1 MAWKPSNFWYRL
13 LDFWSLWKKGPFIH
27 ENGALRQKWHKT
39 NWSGGILIPIFV
51 LDTRA
56 WSFVLCPCVQSPLL
70 CKCVGISRE
79 IFGKNVFLKEQQQ
92 TLSRWWTL
100 CNQTHICSVLKK
112 SGKKLSKSGET
123 SLLLGVNKF
132 LWQVRRLILCTYSND
147 NDSHA

>member
-13 LDFWSLWKKGPFIH
+13 LDFWSLWKKVLLSMKMGLLGKSDTKLIDQVVYWFPFLCLTH
-27 ENGALRQKWHKT
+27 ELD
-39 NWSGGILIPIFV
+39 LLYCV
-51 LDTRA
+51 LV
-56 WSFVLCPCVQSPLL
+56 FNPHFCVSVWEFPA
-70 CKCVGISRE
+70 KFSE
-79 IFGKNVFLKEQQQ
+79 KNVFLKEQQQ

-132 LWQVRRLILCTYSND
+132 LRQVRRLILCTYSND